1 MRTITVVARK
11 GGSGK
16 TTLAVHLAFA
26 ATIRGRATILADIDP
41 QRSASEVCRR
51 RHQSGPELAET
62 SGSKLFT
69 LQMSSMKRGADLLI
83 IDTASGGDEETASA
97 IVLADLSVMIVR
109 PTFLDLAAAIQTA
122 DMVRR
127 LRKPIVVV
135 LNQAMP
141 QRAGVEPTGVLR
153 ALKALELLRLPVAP
167 VILRSRS
174 IYQTSLEHGMSAEQ
188 GDDPIAAE
196 EMGGLMDFILRL
208 VLPEMQVA
216 RPDVA

>member
-1 MRTITVVARK
+1 MRTIAVVARK

-26 ATIRGRATILADIDP
+26 AVLRGKVTILADIDP

-51 RHQSGPELAET
+51 RTANSPELAET
-62 SGSKLFT
+62 SGSKLFA
-69 LQMSSMKRGADLLI
+69 LQMSSLKKGADLLI

-97 IVLADLSVMIVR
+97 IVLADLCVMIVR

-135 LNQAMP
+135 LNQAP
-141 QRAGVEPTGVLR
+141 SQRGGIESTAVVR

-167 VILRSRS
+167 TVLRGRA
-174 IYQTSLEHGMSAEQ
+174 IYQTSLELGMSAEER
-188 GDDPIAAE
+188 DDQIAAG
-196 EMGGLMDFILRL
+196 EMGALVDFIFRL
-208 VLPEMQVA
+208 VLPAQHAARAVVA
-216 RPDVA
+216 